1 MAFLILR
8 YQLKPEVSQAEFEE
22 WVRTTDQPAMRSLR
36 RVKAFDTY
44 RVSGLLMG
52 EGNPAQEYFELFEI
66 DDLEGFGAEDMTGE
80 LVQSIMGA
88 FMGMVDNPEFNI
100 AERIE

>member
-1 MAFLILR
+1 
-8 YQLKPEVSQAEFEE
+8 
-22 WVRTTDQPAMRSLR
+22 
-36 RVKAFDTY
+36 
-44 RVSGLLMG
+44 MG

-80 LVQSIMGA
+80 LVQSVMGA

-100 AERIE
+100 AERID